1 MKKILFILLI
11 LGMISCKNSELNN
24 NNPESAYNVKW
35 LVDVEYLNNTR
46 DTIVVL
52 TKDHSTNARIM
63 FSDNIP
69 VLKIGWETYAINVKS
84 FNIITRKEL

>member
-1 MKKILFILLI
+1 MKKILFIFLI
-11 LGMISCKNSELNN
+11 LWVISCKDSGLN
-24 NNPESAYNVKW
+24 NNPESSYNAKW

-52 TKDHSTNARIM
+52 TKDYSTNVRIT

-84 FNIITRKEL
+84 FNIISRKEL